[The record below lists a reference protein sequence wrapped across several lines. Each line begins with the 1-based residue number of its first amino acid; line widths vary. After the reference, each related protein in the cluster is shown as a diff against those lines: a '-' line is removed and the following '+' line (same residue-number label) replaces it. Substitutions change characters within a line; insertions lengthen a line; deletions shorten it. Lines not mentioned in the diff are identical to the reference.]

1 MRSMSIVKNVANTE
15 TELEPTET
23 EGTREIAAYYLRY
36 YAIAFLQNSQIQKKL
51 ELPKMMTD

>member
-1 MRSMSIVKNVANTE
+1 MSIVKNVANTE